1 MSGGENTDRAS
12 AKAQAGATGTADVET
27 GHDYDGIREFDN
39 PLPRWWLMTF
49 YGTVIFAIGYWFYY
63 HTAATGD
70 SQMTTYQKEI
80 TAAQKEED
88 QKLQA
93 LEAQGKGVNEEQ
105 LLALSKDAAAVAY
118 QVIGSGVLDKGMPAW
133 RTILGAAKVQDVT
146 AFVLELRG
154 KNLPGKPAEGVAED
168 EAARA
173 KP

>member
-49 YGTVIFAIGYWFYY
+49 YGTVIFAIGYLFYY

-93 LEAQGKGVNEEQ
+93 LEAQGKGADRKSV
-105 LLALSKDAAAVAY
+105 V
-118 QVIGSGVLDKGMPAW
+118 
-133 RTILGAAKVQDVT
+133 
-146 AFVLELRG
+146 
-154 KNLPGKPAEGVAED
+154 
-168 EAARA
+168 
-173 KP
+173 

>member
-63 HTAATGD
+63 HTAVTGD

-80 TAAQKEED
+80 IAAQKEED
-88 QKLQA
+88 
-93 LEAQGKGVNEEQ
+93 
-105 LLALSKDAAAVAY
+105 
-118 QVIGSGVLDKGMPAW
+118 
-133 RTILGAAKVQDVT
+133 
-146 AFVLELRG
+146 
-154 KNLPGKPAEGVAED
+154 
-168 EAARA
+168 
-173 KP
+173 